1 MKTLEALR
9 AIEATS
15 VDQYGLI
22 TSAQAQRIGIDR
34 TTLSRLVNSGDLS
47 PIRRGVYG
55 KASSSIDQLRE
66 LRAAWLSTS
75 PELFAFERVKS
86 LATPVVALESAT
98 TVHEIGDLIP
108 DKHSFITATRK
119 QSRHYDLRF
128 VRKVL
133 AKKDV
138 TVVNGLPV
146 TTVEC
151 TVKDLAEQRLDG
163 EHLADVINAALQRSL
178 LTPEQLLEALS
189 GSAQRYGYADSQQ
202 FAKSIGAVE
211 GSKTYPLTR
220 LSEPTRNSL
229 KQTMQAIGSLIN
241 TEAFQTALAST
252 SQDAA
257 LSFTPDQIAD
267 LGSHLEHLNRV
278 LASTGL
284 DSQLSQA
291 FANRFSA
298 IPAMPTRNERSVL
311 WIRYLP

>member
-1 MKTLEALR
+1 M
-9 AIEATS
+9 
-15 VDQYGLI
+15 
-22 TSAQAQRIGIDR
+22 
-34 TTLSRLVNSGDLS
+34 
-47 PIRRGVYG
+47 
-55 KASSSIDQLRE
+55 
-66 LRAAWLSTS
+66 
-75 PELFAFERVKS
+75 
-86 LATPVVALESAT
+86 ALESAT

-151 TVKDLAEQRLDG
+151 TVKDLAEQGLDG
-163 EHLADVINAALQRSL
+163 GHLADVINAALQRSL

-202 FAKSIGAVE
+202 FAKSISAVE
-211 GSKTYPLTR
+211 GSKIYPLTR

-291 FANRFSA
+291 FANRISA
-298 IPAMPTRNERSVL
+298 IPAMPTRNERSAL
-311 WIRYLP
+311 WIRYLR